1 MAYKKSKE
9 TKKALVDTA
18 KKLFSEKG
26 FNKTSMREIA
36 KEVGITHPLAYYY
49 FKGKHDIANEILD
62 NHFYTLSKIFNNY
75 MKPNDDTLLFL
86 LVLIKFVFR
95 EVCQNQKDLNF
106 YIEAYRN
113 NYSTTHETD
122 NILIEYTLLI
132 AKELNL
138 PLDYDHAYLSI
149 VLSGSVWNQ
158 LYYEKLEKGKEIS
171 EKEIRD
177 TTDLIRWTYIGLD
190 RNFVLEKIEQSYTML
205 DKIPIQNIPLL
216 DR

>member
-9 TKKALVDTA
+9 TKQALSQAA

-26 FNKTSMREIA
+26 FNKTSMRDIA

-49 FKGKHDIANEILD
+49 YKGKHDIANEILD
-62 NHFYTLSKIFNNY
+62 NHFYELSKIFNNY
-75 MKPNDDTLLFL
+75 MKPKDDTLLFL

-95 EVCQNQKDLNF
+95 EVKQNQKDLDF

-113 NYSTTHETD
+113 NYSSTHETD

-132 AKELNL
+132 AKELDL
-138 PLDYDHAYLSI
+138 SLDYDHAYLSI

-158 LYYEKLEKGKEIS
+158 LYYEKLEKGKNIS

-177 TTDLIRWTYIGLD
+177 TTDLIRWTYIGID
-190 RNFVLEKIEQSYTML
+190 KNFILEKIEESYAAL
-205 DKIPIQNIPLL
+205 DEIPVQNVRLL
-216 DR
+216 YD